1 MLVQQYWVS
10 SGWWVSSLMGKHLR
24 NLRKLKRASEG
35 EWNQMKLPHKCHGC
49 HRHHGC
55 HGLCVPVCSGA
66 CQIFGDLGFWDSGTL
81 SGLVRSRAQP
91 RTWMLWFLCQSWA
104 PRVLSLDGGSLEQ
117 FWVFLDGLQHQGS
130 GDNRYWWYCGVQW
143 EVRQQWNLTQES
155 GSSSA
160 MHSCCCCVATL
171 DRLNGVFG
179 DNIPKPTPFNMTP
192 WYHLNS
198 CIDWC
203 GLHMIVKSWELLRR
217 RCVRYTSCQ
226 RCLSD
231 CNEEDQKNVLPS
243 PYLSIYMHL
252 NYIRACIYIYRFA
265 FGGL

>member
-55 HGLCVPVCSGA
+55 HGLCVQVCSGA

-130 GDNRYWWYCGVQW
+130 GDTRYWWYCGVQW

-192 WYHLNS
+192 WFMHRLVWFAHDSKKLRATPQEMCSIHIMPEMPFGLQWRRPKKCSSIAIPQHLHAFE
-198 CIDWC
+198 
-203 GLHMIVKSWELLRR
+203 LHTCM
-217 RCVRYTSCQ
+217 Y
-226 RCLSD
+226 
-231 CNEEDQKNVLPS
+231 
-243 PYLSIYMHL
+243 
-252 NYIRACIYIYRFA
+252 IYI
-265 FGGL
+265 